1 MSFFGDLIDFLLPE
15 TCAGCGG
22 EPGLLC
28 GSCAAPLYGPARPA
42 RPAPP
47 GLPPPW
53 TVAAYEGA
61 VQKIFSAYKEHG
73 RTALATPLGEALA
86 RAVDAALPTPQ
97 APDPPRRPDPPRGPA
112 PLRRPGPPG
121 EPGPPLQPGPSRS
134 PGGERGTPPGGP
146 VPPRGP
152 GPPRSATTASTASAT
167 SVASVTATAAS
178 TTEPIPIVWVPSR
191 RGAARRRGHDPMRQA
206 VAVAVHRL
214 RAGGVPVVAL
224 GGLRQCRRV
233 ADQAGLGAKARRDNL
248 NGALEAVAR
257 APLAGRRVVLVDDVV
272 TTGASLAEAA
282 RALREAGADVAA
294 AATIAATPLRRE
306 W

>member
-28 GSCAAPLYGPARPA
+28 GVCAAPLYGPARPA

-73 RTALATPLGEALA
+73 RTALAVPLGEALA
-86 RAVDAALPTPQ
+86 IALDAALPDQ
-97 APDPPRRPDPPRGPA
+97 PPH
-112 PLRRPGPPG
+112 
-121 EPGPPLQPGPSRS
+121 
-134 PGGERGTPPGGP
+134 
-146 VPPRGP
+146 VPPHDP
-152 GPPRSATTASTASAT
+152 AS
-167 SVASVTATAAS
+167 
-178 TTEPIPIVWVPSR
+178 EPVPIVWVPSGR
-191 RGAARRRGHDPMRQA
+191 RAARRRGHDPMRQA
-206 VAVAVHRL
+206 VAVAVRRL
-214 RAGGVPVVAL
+214 RAGGVPAVAVA
-224 GGLRQCRRV
+224 GLRQCRPV

-248 NGALEAVAR
+248 NGALVAVAR
-257 APLAGRRVVLVDDVV
+257 APLAGRSVILVDDVI

-282 RALREAGADVAA
+282 RALRAAGADVAA
-294 AATIAATPLRRE
+294 AATVAATPLRRG

>member
-15 TCAGCGG
+15 ICAGCGG

-47 GLPPPW
+47 GVPPPW

-86 RAVDAALPTPQ
+86 RAVDAALPDPR
-97 APDPPRRPDPPRGPA
+97 APDPLRQPDSPRGPA
-112 PLRRPGPPG
+112 SLRRSGPPG
-121 EPGPPLQPGPSRS
+121 EPSPPRGPGPPLQPGP
-134 PGGERGTPPGGP
+134 
-146 VPPRGP
+146 
-152 GPPRSATTASTASAT
+152 PRSASKATTASAT
-167 SVASVTATAAS
+167 SAASASATATA
-178 TTEPIPIVWVPSR
+178 TPTEPIPIVWVPSR

-206 VAVAVHRL
+206 VAVAVQRL

-294 AATIAATPLRRE
+294 AATVAATPLRRE

>member
-1 MSFFGDLIDFLLPE
+1 MSFLGDLIDFLLPE
-15 TCAGCGG
+15 ICAGCGG

-47 GLPPPW
+47 GVPPPW

-73 RTALATPLGEALA
+73 RTALATPLGEGLA
-86 RAVDAALPTPQ
+86 RAVDAALPDPR
-97 APDPPRRPDPPRGPA
+97 APGPLRQPDPPRGPA
-112 PLRRPGPPG
+112 PLRQPDSPG
-121 EPGPPLQPGPSRS
+121 EPS
-134 PGGERGTPPGGP
+134 
-146 VPPRGP
+146 PPRGP
-152 GPPRSATTASTASAT
+152 DPPRSASKATTPSATSAASAT
-167 SVASVTATAAS
+167 TTAAS

-233 ADQAGLGAKARRDNL
+233 ADQAGLGAKARRENL

-294 AATIAATPLRRE
+294 AATVAATPLRRE

>member
-1 MSFFGDLIDFLLPE
+1 MDLPDGGTGPQLRALSPGPRPRGAVIHNSAKGFRPPDPAAIVEAMGFFGDLIDFLLPE
-15 TCAGCGG
+15 ICAGCGG

-73 RTALATPLGEALA
+73 RTALATPIGEALA
-86 RAVDAALPTPQ
+86 KAVDAALPE
-97 APDPPRRPDPPRGPA
+97 PRALG
-112 PLRRPGPPG
+112 
-121 EPGPPLQPGPSRS
+121 
-134 PGGERGTPPGGP
+134 
-146 VPPRGP
+146 PPRGP
-152 GPPRSATTASTASAT
+152 GPPGGASAA
-167 SVASVTATAAS
+167 SVASA
-178 TTEPIPIVWVPSR
+178 EPMPIVWVPSR
-191 RGAARRRGHDPMRQA
+191 RGAVRRRGHDPMRQA

-248 NGALEAVAR
+248 NGALEAVAG

-272 TTGASLAEAA
+272 TTGASLSEAA
-282 RALREAGADVAA
+282 RALRAAGADVAA
-294 AATIAATPLRRE
+294 AATVAATPLRRT